1 LDVLTHSIL
10 PFFGI
15 LLGLLVVHEAGHYIT
30 AKMFGVKVL
39 EAGIGLPP
47 RIAGF
52 TWRGTDYTLNAIP
65 MGAFVRMLGEED
77 PTDPQS
83 LAAQPKWKRTVII
96 GAGVFMNLV
105 LAITLFSTG
114 LMIPHNVSIAGAQ
127 IADVVPNSPA
137 ARPDPSCLLP
147 PSSKECATLKPG
159 DQILA
164 VNGRHVDSQED
175 ASYFLRLYQGSNIDL
190 TIKRADPKTG
200 PIVLTK
206 SVYSRWNPKS
216 YNDECGVERTQGPIG
231 LLVGPAHTDPYTA
244 TAVERAKIEAQSE
257 KDFAAYKSH
266 IAAGAPSWCL
276 GGSAFGFRGL
286 TAAQCSALEPQDRA
300 AAEALKAKLFAST
313 DFACYEFTAPAAY
326 TIRTERRS
334 ELPWEAA
341 PHGTRLSFESLILA
355 RNQIWGT
362 VRGFG
367 DSPFTGPVGIAQA
380 TGEVVDQAGW
390 LSLLNFAALISMSLA
405 MLNAL
410 PIPMVDGGRLAFI
423 FVEFLRRGKRVAPE
437 KEALV
442 HLAGF
447 AAMLLFAAV
456 ITFFDISRIVHGEHL
471 LK

>member
-47 RIAGF
+47 RLFGF
-52 TWRGTDYTLNAIP
+52 RWRDTDYTVNAIP

-96 GAGVFMNLV
+96 GAGVVMNLL
-105 LAITLFSTG
+105 LAITLFSAG
-114 LMIPHNVSIAGAQ
+114 LMIPHNISVAGAR
-127 IADVVPNSPA
+127 IVDVVPNSPSA
-137 ARPDPSCLLP
+137 QAEPSCSAP
-147 PSSKECATLKPG
+147 QSADCAKLQAG

-164 VNGRHVDSQED
+164 VNGRHVDSQQD
-175 ASYFLRLYQGSNIDL
+175 ASYYLRLYQGSNIDL
-190 TIKRADPKTG
+190 TIKRTDPRSG
-200 PIVLTK
+200 PVVLTRT
-206 SVYSRWNPKS
+206 VYSRWNPKS
-216 YNDECGVERTQGPIG
+216 YKDDCGVELTQGPIG
-231 LLVGPAHTDPYTA
+231 ISVGPALTQNVSTTA
-244 TAVERAKIEAQSE
+244 AERAAVETQSE
-257 KDFAAYKSH
+257 KNFADYKTN
-266 IAAGAPSWCL
+266 IAAGAPAFCF
-276 GGSAFGFRGL
+276 GGSAFGFTPL
-286 TAAQCSALEPQDRA
+286 TAAQCDALDDQSN
-300 AAEALKAKLFAST
+300 AEAQALKSRLFQT
-313 DFACYEFTAPAAY
+313 TTFPCYTFTAPQAY
-326 TIRTERRS
+326 VVPTER
-334 ELPWEAA
+334 EAQPPWQAI
-341 PHGTRLSFESLILA
+341 PHGARLSYESLILA
-355 RNQIWGT
+355 RNQIWG
-362 VRGFG
+362 VIRGYG

-380 TGEVVDQAGW
+380 TGEVVNQAGW

-405 MLNAL
+405 MINAL

-447 AAMLLFAAV
+447 AAMILFGLV
-456 ITFFDISRIVHGEHL
+456 VTYFDVLRIFNGDTL

>member
-1 LDVLTHSIL
+1 MRGQLIVLTQSIL
-10 PFFGI
+10 PFVGI

-30 AKMFGVKVL
+30 AKLFGVKVL

-77 PTDPQS
+77 PTDPHS

-96 GAGVFMNLV
+96 GAGVVMNLA
-105 LAITLFSTG
+105 LAITLFSAG
-114 LMIPHNVSIAGAQ
+114 LMIPHNVSVAGAR
-127 IADVVPNSPA
+127 IASVVPNSPA
-137 ARPDPSCLLP
+137 A
-147 PSSKECATLKPG
+147 SSDIRGG

-164 VNGRHVDSQED
+164 VNGRHVDSQQD
-175 ASYFLRLYQGSNIDL
+175 ASYFLRLYQGSQIDL
-190 TIKRADPKTG
+190 KLKRTDPKTG
-200 PIVLTK
+200 PEVISK

-216 YNDECGVERTQGPIG
+216 YNDECGVERSQGPIG
-231 LLVGPAHTDPYTA
+231 VTVGPAQTRPDITTSA
-244 TAVERAKIEAQSE
+244 DRARIEAQSE
-257 KDFAAYKSH
+257 KDFANYKSH
-266 IAAGAPSWCL
+266 IASGAPAWCI

-286 TAAQCSALEPQDRA
+286 TAAQCSGLDDADRI
-300 AAEALKAKLFAST
+300 AAEALKTKLFAQT
-313 DFACYEFTAPAAY
+313 NVACYEFAVPAAY
-326 TIRTERRS
+326 TVPTEHRS
-334 ELPWEAA
+334 ELPWEAI

-362 VRGFG
+362 IRGFG

-447 AAMLLFAAV
+447 GAMLIFAAI
-456 ITFFDISRIVHGEHL
+456 ITFFDISRIVNGESL

>member
-1 LDVLTHSIL
+1 MDVLTHSIL

-52 TWRGTDYTLNAIP
+52 TWRGTDYTINAIP
-65 MGAFVRMLGEED
+65 IGAFVRMLGEED
-77 PTDPQS
+77 PSDPQS

-105 LAITLFSTG
+105 LAITLFSAG
-114 LMIPHNVSIAGAQ
+114 LMIPHNVSIAGAR
-127 IADVVPNSPA
+127 IVDVAPNSPA
-137 ARPDPSCLLP
+137 ANSDLRGD
-147 PSSKECATLKPG
+147 

-164 VNGRHVDSQED
+164 VNGRSVDSQQD
-175 ASYFLRLYQGSNIDL
+175 AAYFLRLYQGSNIDL
-190 TIKRADPKTG
+190 KIKRTDPRSG
-200 PIVLTK
+200 PAEITN
-206 SVYSRWNPKS
+206 SVYSRWHPKS
-216 YNDECGVERTQGPIG
+216 YVDECGVERTQGPIG
-231 LLVGPAHTDPYTA
+231 ISVGPAFTQNTTTTA
-244 TAVERAKIEAQSE
+244 AERAKIATQSE
-257 KDFAAYKSH
+257 KNFAEYKKN
-266 IAAGAPSWCL
+266 IAAGAPASCF
-276 GGSAFGFRGL
+276 GGSAFGFRPL
-286 TAAQCSALEPQDRA
+286 TAAQCGALDAPDKT
-300 AAEALKAKLFAST
+300 AAETLKTRLFT
-313 DFACYEFTAPAAY
+313 GTEFPCYQFAQPQAY
-326 TIRTERRS
+326 VVPTERRI
-334 ELPWEAA
+334 EPPWRAI
-341 PHGTRLSFESLILA
+341 PHGSRLSLESLILA
-355 RNQIWGT
+355 RNQVWGT

-456 ITFFDISRIVHGEHL
+456 ITFFDISRIVNGESL

>member
-1 LDVLTHSIL
+1 VDVLTQSIL

-15 LLGLLVVHEAGHYIT
+15 LLGLLVVHEAGHYVT

-47 RIAGF
+47 RLFGF
-52 TWRGTDYTLNAIP
+52 RWRDTDYTVNAIP
-65 MGAFVRMLGEED
+65 LGAFVRMLGEED

-96 GAGVFMNLV
+96 GAGVFMNLI
-105 LAITLFSTG
+105 LAITLFSAG
-114 LMIPHNVSIAGAQ
+114 LMIPHDISVAGAS
-127 IADVVPNSPA
+127 IVEVVPNSPA
-137 ARPDPSCLLP
+137 ASADLR
-147 PSSKECATLKPG
+147 AG
-159 DQILA
+159 DQILE
-164 VNGRHVDSQED
+164 VNGRGIKSQQD
-175 ASYFLRLYQGSNIDL
+175 ASYLLRVYQGSNIDL
-190 TIKRADPKTG
+190 TLKRTDPRTG
-200 PIVLTK
+200 TENITK

-216 YNDECGVERTQGPIG
+216 YLDECGVKRSQGPIG
-231 LLVGPAHTDPYTA
+231 ISISPAHSQATTTTA
-244 TAVERAKIEAQSE
+244 AERVEIQTQSE
-257 KDFAAYKSH
+257 KNFVEYKEQVP
-266 IAAGAPSWCL
+266 AGAPAACL
-276 GGSAFGFRGL
+276 GGAAFGFRPL
-286 TAAQCSALEPQDRA
+286 TAAQCGAEDPESRA
-300 AAEALKAKLFAST
+300 AAEALKTRLFAGT
-313 DFACYEFTAPAAY
+313 EFPCYEFAVPQAY
-326 TIRTERRS
+326 IVPIER
-334 ELPWEAA
+334 EAQPPWEAIPNGA
-341 PHGTRLSFESLILA
+341 RLSYESLIMA
-355 RNQIWGT
+355 RNQIWG
-362 VRGFG
+362 VIRGFG

-447 AAMLLFAAV
+447 GAMILFALV
-456 ITFFDISRIVHGEHL
+456 ITYFDIVRILNGDTL

>member
-1 LDVLTHSIL
+1 MDVLTHSIL

-52 TWRGTDYTLNAIP
+52 RWRDTDYTINAIP
-65 MGAFVRMLGEED
+65 IGAFVRLLGEED

-96 GAGVFMNLV
+96 GAGVVMNLA
-105 LAITLFSTG
+105 LAITLFSAG
-114 LMIPHNVSIAGAQ
+114 LMIPHNISIAGAR
-127 IADVVPNSPA
+127 IGEVVPNSPA
-137 ARPDPSCLLP
+137 ANADLR
-147 PSSKECATLKPG
+147 AG
-159 DQILA
+159 DQILE
-164 VNGRHVDSQED
+164 VNRRHVNSQQD
-175 ASYFLRLYQGSNIDL
+175 ASYLLRLYQGSTIDL
-190 TIKRADPKTG
+190 TIKRTDPRSG
-200 PIVLTK
+200 PATLTK

-231 LLVGPAHTDPYTA
+231 ITIGPAFTQNATTTA
-244 TAVERAKIEAQSE
+244 AERAKIEAVREELRRIQ
-257 KDFAAYKSH
+257 DSH
-266 IAAGAPSWCL
+266 RRWCACILFRRLVVRVQTAHRGAMRRSRRCRTRR
-276 GGSAFGFRGL
+276 GGGG
-286 TAAQCSALEPQDRA
+286 AQ
-300 AAEALKAKLFAST
+300 KARSSPRT
-313 DFACYEFTAPAAY
+313 DFPCYQFSAPQAY
-326 TIRTERRS
+326 IVPTERRV
-334 ELPWEAA
+334 EPPWTAIPQGA
-341 PHGTRLSFESLILA
+341 RLSFESLILA
-355 RNQIWGT
+355 RNQIWG
-362 VRGFG
+362 VIRGYG

-442 HLAGF
+442 HFSIVATSRS
-447 AAMLLFAAV
+447 AA
-456 ITFFDISRIVHGEHL
+456 TRRSSSSR
-471 LK
+471 

>member
-1 LDVLTHSIL
+1 VTVLTQSIL

-47 RIAGF
+47 RLFGF
-52 TWRGTDYTLNAIP
+52 RWRETDYTVNAIP
-65 MGAFVRMLGEED
+65 LGAFVRMLGEED
-77 PTDPQS
+77 PSDPRS

-96 GAGVFMNLV
+96 GAGVFMNLI
-105 LAITLFSTG
+105 LAITLFSAG
-114 LMIPHNVSIAGAQ
+114 LMIPHTVSVAGAK
-127 IADVVPNSPA
+127 IGDVVPNSPA
-137 ARPDPSCLLP
+137 ANSDLR
-147 PSSKECATLKPG
+147 PG

-164 VNGRHVDSQED
+164 VNGRHVDSQQD
-175 ASYFLRLYQGSNIDL
+175 ASYLLRLNQGSNIDL
-190 TIKRADPKTG
+190 TVKRTDPRTG
-200 PIVLTK
+200 PATLNK

-216 YNDECGVERTQGPIG
+216 YNDACGVVRSQGPIG
-231 LLVGPAHTDPYTA
+231 ITVGPAFTQSTTTTA
-244 TAVERAKIEAQSE
+244 AERAKIEAQSE
-257 KDFAAYKSH
+257 KNFTDYKKQLGS
-266 IAAGAPSWCL
+266 GAPASCI
-276 GGSAFGFRGL
+276 GGSAFGFRPL
-286 TAAQCSALEPQDRA
+286 TAGQCDGLGDPQA
-300 AAEALKAKLFAST
+300 KAEAEALKARLFATT
-313 DFACYEFTAPAAY
+313 DFPCYQFSAPQAY
-326 TIRTERRS
+326 VVPTERRS
-334 ELPWEAA
+334 EPPWTAI
-341 PHGTRLSFESLILA
+341 PHGARLSFESLVLA
-355 RNQIWGT
+355 RNQIWG
-362 VRGFG
+362 VIRGFG

-456 ITFFDISRIVHGEHL
+456 ITFFDISRIVNGESL

>member
-1 LDVLTHSIL
+1 MDVLTHSIL

-15 LLGLLVVHEAGHYIT
+15 LLGLLVVHEAGHYVT

-47 RIAGF
+47 RLFGF
-52 TWRGTDYTLNAIP
+52 RWRDTDYTINAIP

-83 LAAQPKWKRTVII
+83 LGAQPKWKRTVIL
-96 GAGVFMNLV
+96 GAGVFMNLI
-105 LAITLFSTG
+105 LAITLFSIG
-114 LMIPHNVSIAGAQ
+114 LMIPHNVSVAGAQ
-127 IADVVPNSPA
+127 IVDVLPNSP
-137 ARPDPSCLLP
+137 
-147 PSSKECATLKPG
+147 SSNSDLRAG

-164 VNGRHVDSQED
+164 VNGRHVESQQD

-190 TIKRADPKTG
+190 KIKRTDPKTG
-200 PIVLTK
+200 PEVISK

-216 YNDECGVERTQGPIG
+216 YSDECGVERSQGPIG
-231 LLVGPAHTDPYTA
+231 ISVGPAQTRPYTTTLA
-244 TAVERAKIEAQSE
+244 ERTKIEAQSE
-257 KDFAAYKSH
+257 KEFAAYKSH
-266 IAAGAPSWCL
+266 VSSGAPTWCF

-286 TAAQCSALEPQDRA
+286 TAAQCSDLEPAEGA
-300 AAEALKAKLFAST
+300 AASALKTRLFAAT
-313 DFACYEFTAPAAY
+313 DFACYQFSSPTAY
-326 TIRTERRS
+326 TIPVERRTEM
-334 ELPWEAA
+334 PWEAV
-341 PHGTRLSFESLILA
+341 PHGARLSFESLILA
-355 RNQIWGT
+355 RNQIWG
-362 VRGFG
+362 VIRGFG

-410 PIPMVDGGRLAFI
+410 PIPMVDGGRLAFV

-447 AAMLLFAAV
+447 AAMILFGLV
-456 ITFFDISRIVHGEHL
+456 ITYFDVVRLFNGDKL

>member
-1 LDVLTHSIL
+1 MVVLTESIL

-15 LLGLLVVHEAGHYIT
+15 LLGLLVVHEAGHFIT

-52 TWRGTDYTLNAIP
+52 KWRGTDYTINAIP

-77 PTDPQS
+77 PGDPRS
-83 LAAQPKWKRTVII
+83 LAAQAKWKRTVII
-96 GAGVFMNLV
+96 GAGVFMNLI
-105 LAITLFSTG
+105 LAIILFSAG
-114 LMIPHNVSIAGAQ
+114 LMIPHNVSVAGAQ
-127 IADVVPNSPA
+127 IVDVVPNSP
-137 ARPDPSCLLP
+137 
-147 PSSKECATLKPG
+147 SSNSDLRAG
-159 DQILA
+159 DQILE
-164 VNGRHVDSQED
+164 VNGRHVESQQD
-175 ASYFLRLYQGSNIDL
+175 ASYFLRLYQGSNINL
-190 TIKRADPKTG
+190 KIKRTDPKTG
-200 PIVLTK
+200 PEVISK

-216 YNDECGVERTQGPIG
+216 YNDECGVERSQGPIG
-231 LLVGPAHTDPYTA
+231 ISVGPAHSSPYTT
-244 TAVERAKIEAQSE
+244 TAAERATIEAQSE
-257 KDFAAYKSH
+257 KGFADYKSH
-266 IAAGAPSWCL
+266 IAPDAPAWCF

-286 TAAQCSALEPQDRA
+286 TAAQCSALEPADKA
-300 AAEALKAKLFAST
+300 AAEARKARLFAKT
-313 DFACYEFTAPAAY
+313 DFACHEFPAQTGY
-326 TIRTERRS
+326 IVPIERQA
-334 ELPWEAA
+334 EPPWEAVPGA
-341 PHGTRLSFESLILA
+341 TRLSFESLILA
-355 RNQIWGT
+355 RNQIWG
-362 VRGFG
+362 VIRGFG

-423 FVEFLRRGKRVAPE
+423 LAEFVRRGKRVAPE

-447 AAMLLFAAV
+447 AVMLLFAAV
-456 ITFFDISRIVHGEHL
+456 ITFFDISRIVNGESL

>member
-1 LDVLTHSIL
+1 MDVLTHSIL

-15 LLGLLVVHEAGHYIT
+15 LLGLLVVHEGGHFLT

-52 TWRGTDYTLNAIP
+52 TWRGTDYTINAIP
-65 MGAFVRMLGEED
+65 LGAFVRMLGEED
-77 PTDPQS
+77 PSDPQS

-105 LAITLFSTG
+105 LAITLFTAG
-114 LMIPHNVSIAGAQ
+114 LMIPHTVSVAGAR

-137 ARPDPSCLLP
+137 ASADLRG
-147 PSSKECATLKPG
+147 G

-164 VNGRHVDSQED
+164 VNGRAVDSQQD
-175 ASYFLRLYQGSNIDL
+175 ASYLLRLHQGSNIDL
-190 TIKRADPKTG
+190 KIKRTDPRSG
-200 PIVLTK
+200 PAVISK

-216 YNDECGVERTQGPIG
+216 YDDECGVQRSQGPIG
-231 LLVGPAHTDPYTA
+231 ISVGPAFTQATTTTA
-244 TAVERAKIEAQSE
+244 AERTTIEAASE
-257 KDFAAYKSH
+257 KNFAEYKQN
-266 IAAGAPSWCL
+266 IAPGAPPSCF
-276 GGSAFGFRGL
+276 GGAAFGFRPL
-286 TAAQCSALEPQDRA
+286 TAAQCGALDPEDKA
-300 AAEALKAKLFAST
+300 AAESLKARLFAGT
-313 DFACYEFTAPAAY
+313 EFPCYQFSQPQAY
-326 TIRTERRS
+326 IVPTERRM
-334 ELPWEAA
+334 EPPWTAI
-341 PHGTRLSFESLILA
+341 PQGTRLSYESLIMA
-355 RNQIWGT
+355 RNQIWG
-362 VRGFG
+362 VMRGFG

-456 ITFFDISRIVHGEHL
+456 ITFFDISRIVNGESL